1 MSELDQGALAEA
13 YNKALELEKTGKLR
27 EAAEAYRTVL
37 ALDPDD
43 HGGAAVRLASI
54 EQGPTPEKA
63 PVAYVATLFDQ
74 HAEAFEKILVDDL
87 GYAVPMMVR
96 EMIVSHR
103 PERRFKRML
112 DLGCGTGLTGI
123 SMAEKVVE
131 MIGVDLST
139 GMLDEAYEKGVYDDL
154 YAGDV
159 VEFLKDIED
168 DGTSKGEIQGWDLI
182 VSTDVLP
189 YLGALE
195 EKFHHVARCL
205 DKGGFFAFSSETM
218 PDEAFEGADFKV
230 GRKHRFA
237 HSESYIR
244 RLMDANGLVAKHFEI
259 IVVRSDEGN
268 PIYGH
273 LVLAEKK

>member
-1 MSELDQGALAEA
+1 MSELDTDALGEA
-13 YNKALELEKTGKLR
+13 YDKALELEKAGHFD
-27 EAAEAYRTVL
+27 EAAKAYRLVL

-43 HGGAAVRLASI
+43 HTGAAVRLAAM
-54 EQGPTPEKA
+54 ERGPAPQKA
-63 PVAYVATLFDQ
+63 SVAYVATLFDQ
-74 HAEAFEKILVDDL
+74 HAAAFEKILVDDL

-96 EMIVSHR
+96 EMIVAYQ
-103 PERRFKRML
+103 PERRFARML

-123 SMAEKVVE
+123 SMKDKVDN

-139 GMLDEAYEKGVYDDL
+139 GMLDEAYDKEVYDDL

-159 VEFLKDIED
+159 VEFLRDIED
-168 DGTSKGEIQGWDLI
+168 DGEGDADGWDLI

-195 EKFHHVARCL
+195 EKFMHVSRCL
-205 DKGGFFAFSSETM
+205 DAGGLFAFSSETL
-218 PDEAFEGADFKV
+218 PQEAFGGANYKV

-237 HSESYIR
+237 HSELYIR
-244 RLMDANGLVAKHFEI
+244 DLLAKNAMVVKHFEL

-273 LVLAEKK
+273 LVLAEKQKA

>member
-1 MSELDQGALAEA
+1 MSSIDQEALAKA
-13 YNKALELEKTGKLR
+13 YNKALTLEKSGKLD
-27 EAAEAYRTVL
+27 EAAEAYRAVL
-37 ALDPDD
+37 VLDPDD
-43 HGGAAVRLASI
+43 HGGAAVRLASLA
-54 EQGPTPEKA
+54 QGPTPEKA

-96 EMIVSHR
+96 EMVVR
-103 PERRFKRML
+103 YQPDRMFQRLL

-123 SMAEKVVE
+123 SLSDKAHE
-131 MIGVDLST
+131 MIGVDVST

-159 VEFLKDIED
+159 VEFLRDIED
-168 DGTSKGEIQGWDLI
+168 DGSSEGGIQGWDLI

-205 DKGGFFAFSSETM
+205 DQGGVFAFSSETM
-218 PDEAFEGADFKV
+218 PDEAFEGDDFKV
-230 GRKHRFA
+230 GPKHRFA
-237 HSESYIR
+237 HREGYLRSLLEV
-244 RLMDANGLVAKHFEI
+244 NGLSIKHFEM
-259 IVVRSDEGN
+259 IVVRSDEGK

-273 LVLAEKK
+273 LVLAAKP